1 MKKIIEINNRI
12 IGDGNPSFLIAEIGS
27 NHNRDKETVFKL
39 IDATADAGFDAVK
52 FQIYDAEEAFSKN
65 EMTTDVGL
73 DHLYGD
79 KPWWEIA
86 RDKILMP
93 REWFG
98 EMFEYAKIK
107 KLIPLS
113 AIHRPEDCEFLLQF
127 GLSAIKIASIDFT
140 YYQLL
145 ESLIKKF
152 DLPIIISSGM
162 ANQKEIENT
171 INFLKKNNANQ
182 VCLLHCTSCYPPNNN
197 ELNLNNIVHLKEKYE
212 IPIGYSDHYDEALT
226 NNKNRTAAEVRSS
239 FNKHGGNLGE
249 TGSVSFGCDRV
260 GNITLDKNFPG
271 PDHPFAIE
279 PHEMKKMVNEI
290 RKTEKMLGSKNRI
303 LSENEEK
310 NKIMIR
316 RSVVAKKDIRKNET
330 ISLDKIKFARPGT
343 GIQTFE
349 FYKIEN
355 SKAKV
360 DIPAETM
367 ITHDM
372 VEKLS

>member
-145 ESLIKKF
+145 ENLIKKF

-182 VCLLHCTSCYPPNNN
+182 VCLLHCTSCYPPSNN

-212 IPIGYSDHYDEALT
+212 IPIGYSDHYDEVL
-226 NNKNRTAAEVRSS
+226 SS
-239 FNKHGGNLGE
+239 SIAVSLGANIIEKH
-249 TGSVSFGCDRV
+249 
-260 GNITLDKNFPG
+260 ITLDKNFPG

-303 LSENEEK
+303 LSENEKK

-343 GIQTFE
+343 GIQSFE

-355 SKAKV
+355 SKAKI
-360 DIPAETM
+360 DIPAETL